1 MEFVLNL
8 LCEDHTLEKL
18 FFDCYFYL
26 MLLNTGAMLFFP
38 SGNMPSETLQAV
50 KVLGRH
56 RVTWTWP
63 VTPPVQA
70 RLRTSEAF
78 LDSEKR

>member
-1 MEFVLNL
+1 
-8 LCEDHTLEKL
+8 
-18 FFDCYFYL
+18 
-26 MLLNTGAMLFFP
+26 MLLDTGAVLFFP
-38 SGNMPSETLQAV
+38 PGNVLSETLQAV

-56 RVTWTWP
+56 RVTWTQAA
-63 VTPPVQA
+63 TPPVQA

>member
-1 MEFVLNL
+1 
-8 LCEDHTLEKL
+8 
-18 FFDCYFYL
+18 
-26 MLLNTGAMLFFP
+26 MLLDTGAVLFFP
-38 SGNMPSETLQAV
+38 PGNVPLETLQAV

-56 RVTWTWP
+56 RMTWTP
-63 VTPPVQA
+63 LATPPGQA